1 MPGRSILTEKK
12 NDFVEIICA
21 TETYW
26 LNQAF
31 CGNFSQTFMFWLPM
45 FGTRLLAIIK
55 SEGLYSGKTR
65 SRYDRS
71 LMEIV
76 PSAHHIETHA
86 TSSADSLPKWIST
99 AVVNKYHRRCSEL
112 SRDVS
117 CISTYLSH
125 AEVNIGTLQLDV
137 SLVELFNHF
146 PSGSISIVLMTI
158 CGISNL

>member
-1 MPGRSILTEKK
+1 MTKK
-12 NDFVEIICA
+12 TNDFEEIICA

-31 CGNFSQTFMFWLPM
+31 CGKLLADFSCSGCQC

-55 SEGLYSGKTR
+55 SEGLYYGKTR

-71 LMEIV
+71 FMENV
-76 PSAHHIETHA
+76 PSAHHIETYA
-86 TSSADSLPKWIST
+86 TWSADSLPKWIST

-112 SRDVS
+112 SGDVS
-117 CISTYLSH
+117 CICTYFSY

-146 PSGSISIVLMTI
+146 PSGSISIVFMTI
-158 CGISNL
+158 CVILNL